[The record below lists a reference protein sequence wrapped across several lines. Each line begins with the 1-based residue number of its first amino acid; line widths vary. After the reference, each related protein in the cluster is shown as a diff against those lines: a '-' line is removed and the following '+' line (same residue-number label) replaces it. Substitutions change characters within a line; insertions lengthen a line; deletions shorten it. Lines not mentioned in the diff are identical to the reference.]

1 MAKVTTAAIKPNKI
15 CRMPAT
21 PAQDSS
27 GSARLH
33 QQLLQEGLAPFDTI
47 QQAVGFYST
56 AMDQHGI
63 H

>member
-27 GSARLH
+27 GSVRL
-33 QQLLQEGLAPFDTI
+33 QQ
-47 QQAVGFYST
+47 
-56 AMDQHGI
+56 
-63 H
+63 